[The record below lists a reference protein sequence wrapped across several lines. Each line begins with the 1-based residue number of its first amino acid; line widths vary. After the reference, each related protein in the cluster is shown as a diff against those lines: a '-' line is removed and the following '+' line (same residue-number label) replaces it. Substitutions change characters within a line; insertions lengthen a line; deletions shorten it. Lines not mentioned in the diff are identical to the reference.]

1 MVDPVV
7 LSGITSMADGIQKRA
22 DGFLKRYPGADYGN
36 MGSMSSAQCTRR
48 ARELERKSKTAGYE
62 ISGLKDD
69 FAILTARAARD
80 TKQGRPDPLA
90 KVTLDQAQGGAM
102 DAILRCE
109 AAASSYGKQ
118 AGVLREQAATKREME
133 IIENGGKGGGG
144 RGLLQSMGSPL
155 IKVLSGAVAAGVIVG
170 GFLLAK
176 PLLRGGKSKKAVAIP
191 INNRSMMSYLDDEL
205 YYDDRAPADI
215 LKECAEALVQG
226 IERIGC
232 AI

>member
-176 PLLRGGKSKKAVAIP
+176 PCAPPSHFPSSRRALSPDGASPRVARTHRDSASAGSFEGGRARRRW
-191 INNRSMMSYLDDEL
+191 RSPSTTGRCE
-205 YYDDRAPADI
+205 
-215 LKECAEALVQG
+215 
-226 IERIGC
+226 
-232 AI
+232 